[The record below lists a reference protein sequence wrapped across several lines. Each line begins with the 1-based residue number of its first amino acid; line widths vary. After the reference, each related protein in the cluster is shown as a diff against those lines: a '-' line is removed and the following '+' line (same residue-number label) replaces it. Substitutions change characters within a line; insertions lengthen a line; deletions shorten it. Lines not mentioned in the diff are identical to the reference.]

1 MRLPLRTVKACATC
15 GLLRGVLLTAIFA
28 AATAMPAQCQ
38 APAGPIAPNPN
49 AKPEVIPA
57 PGGASAPSAKSSGTG
72 TAAPRTR
79 GTIRVRTN
87 EVTAPVTVLDRKG
100 EMVMDLAQKDFHVFD
115 NGVEQPI
122 DHWDLGGEALSVVLV
137 VEASSHIEPLLPA
150 VHQTAIVFTQTVMAQ
165 TGRAAVVSY
174 DDTVDLLQPMTEDQ
188 DAVETAIRKF
198 KVGTFGLRLYDGMS
212 RGVSILEKEPANR
225 RRVMLVMGEAQDKD
239 SESKLGEVLR
249 AAQLANITIYT
260 IGLSTTAA
268 ELRTQNQYRPPPL
281 GPEGTYPL
289 PLPPGTPMTPDA
301 EQEMQGNINLL
312 ALAQW
317 IVQRGT
323 NEVKN
328 HALEVAATATGGRF
342 LKTFKDLTMQKAMDN
357 IGGELHAQYTLSYK
371 APGEEPSGF
380 HDIKVTVSRPDVN
393 VRTRPGYYLA
403 PPPAS

>member
-1 MRLPLRTVKACATC
+1 MT
-15 GLLRGVLLTAIFA
+15 
-28 AATAMPAQCQ
+28 
-38 APAGPIAPNPN
+38 PNPN
-49 AKPEVIPA
+49 AKPEVIPVPGA
-57 PGGASAPSAKSSGTG
+57 PTGAKSSGT
-72 TAAPRTR
+72 PSVPPKNRS
-79 GTIRVRTN
+79 TIRVRTN
-87 EVTAPVTVLDRKG
+87 EVTAPVTVLDRQG

-122 DHWDLGGEALSVVLV
+122 DHWDLGGDALSVALV
-137 VEASSHIEPLLPA
+137 VEASSHIAPLLPA

-165 TGRAAVVSY
+165 TGRAAVISY

-188 DAVETAIRKF
+188 DAVEKAIRQF
-198 KVGTFGLRLYDGMS
+198 QVGTFGMRLYDGMS
-212 RGVSILEKEPANR
+212 RGVSSLEKEPTNR
-225 RRVMLVMGEAQDKD
+225 RRVMLVMGEAQDKE

-268 ELRTQNQYRPPPL
+268 DLRAPPDPYHPPPM

-301 EQEMQGNINLL
+301 EHEMQGNINLL

-342 LKTFKDLTMQKAMDN
+342 LKTFKDQTMQKAMDN

-380 HDIKVTVSRPDVN
+380 HDIQVTVSRPDVK

-403 PPPAS
+403 PPAGS